1 MILDH
6 KGKTGSIDVIF
17 NGIDSNNLR
26 LSSYFNKDTLH
37 QKNSI
42 NNNTNIVSNDNSN
55 NNSNN
60 STSPTNAETIQ
71 HLNTSTTSNTLPT
84 SPSHF
89 SSTTLPRPM
98 NHISNNQVEGAVG
111 GEAASAVAPAA
122 GFIPMSSNETS
133 SNANRQASASNLN
146 SIQELSIGL
155 PQG

>member
-17 NGIDSNNLR
+17 NGIDSNTLR

-37 QKNSI
+37 KKNSI
-42 NNNTNIVSNDNSN
+42 NNNTNIVSNDN

-60 STSPTNAETIQ
+60 STLSTNVETLQ
-71 HLNTSTTSNTLPT
+71 NLNTTTTSNTLPT
-84 SPSHF
+84 NPGHF
-89 SSTTLPRPM
+89 SSTTQPRPM
-98 NHISNNQVEGAVG
+98 NFISNNQVEGAVG

-133 SNANRQASASNLN
+133 SNANIQASASNLN